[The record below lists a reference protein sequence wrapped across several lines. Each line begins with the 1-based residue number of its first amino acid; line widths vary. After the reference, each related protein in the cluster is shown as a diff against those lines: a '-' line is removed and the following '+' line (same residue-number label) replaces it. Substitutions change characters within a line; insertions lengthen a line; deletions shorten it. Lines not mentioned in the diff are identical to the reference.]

1 MTTPVSFNT
10 PDRLIKYAYD
20 DAGIV
25 GDGQDPSS
33 EQMAKG
39 LNKMNDLINYLQT
52 QGLKLWLN
60 FDLPIPLTS
69 GQATYILGPGGSVN
83 MTKPMRVIS
92 SYYLDSSGNQRPLTV
107 LSWDDW
113 TRLSNKQQL
122 GQINSYFV
130 DKQQLSLNVSFWLTP
145 DDLAAN
151 LGEAH
156 CLIQQQVAQMVGTM
170 DGVSFPIEWFSAIR
184 WGLALELAS
193 KQPDGI
199 KQTCAQMYQLYLK
212 NLEDWDVEDA
222 PTFLQPDMRG
232 GYISNFR

>member
-1 MTTPVSFNT
+1 MTSPVAFNT

-39 LNKMNDLINYLQT
+39 MNKMNDLINFLQT

-60 FDLPIPLTS
+60 FDLTIPLVA
-69 GQATYILGPGGSVN
+69 GQSLYTLGPGGSIN

-92 SYYLDSSGNQRPLTV
+92 SYYLDSSGNQRPLMV

-113 TRLSNKQQL
+113 TRLSNKSQL
-122 GQINSYFV
+122 GALNSYFV

-145 DDLAAN
+145 DVIAATM
-151 LGEAH
+151 GEAH
-156 CLIQQQVAQMVGTM
+156 CIIQQQVGQMVGTM
-170 DGVSFPIEWFSAIR
+170 DGITFPIEWFSCLR

-193 KQPDGI
+193 RQPEAI
-199 KQTCAQMYQLYLK
+199 RSTCAQMYQMYQK
-212 NLEDWDVEDA
+212 ALEDWDVEDA
-222 PTFLQPDMRG
+222 PTSLQPDMRG
-232 GYISNFR
+232 GYVSNFR